1 MMTLFLASLIFI
13 GSGFILVAAIGAIR
27 FPDPLT
33 RLVAV
38 SKAVSFALVLMAAV
52 AGVWFGTIDS
62 VFKMTSLAVFVLL
75 TSPVSAHLMARSA
88 RASQIP
94 LSTRTQGIEYW
105 HRSIQEGK

>member
-1 MMTLFLASLIFI
+1 MSIFFAILIFV

-27 FPDPLT
+27 FPDTLT
-33 RLVAV
+33 RLVAI
-38 SKAVSFALVLMAAV
+38 SKSVSFALVLLATV

-62 VFKMTSLAVFVLL
+62 AFRMTCLVLFVLL

-94 LSTRTQGIEYW
+94 LSNRTQGIKFWPRTEEC
-105 HRSIQEGK
+105 HHD